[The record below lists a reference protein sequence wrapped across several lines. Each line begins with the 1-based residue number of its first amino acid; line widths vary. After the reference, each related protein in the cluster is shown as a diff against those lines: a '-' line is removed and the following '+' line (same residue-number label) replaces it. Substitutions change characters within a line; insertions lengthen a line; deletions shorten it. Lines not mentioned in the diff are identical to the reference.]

1 MDVSGKVVLFR
12 LTDEGQN
19 ALRGLVPSGDSI
31 RTLVLGTDSVG
42 VWILMDW
49 VMRQGKEE
57 KVPMMVLKWDYIA
70 TAEFEYRPE
79 EPVPKKTIGY

>member
-19 ALRGLVPSGDSI
+19 ALRGLVPGGDSI

-42 VWILMDW
+42 AWILMDW
-49 VMRQGKEE
+49 VMKQDSEE

-70 TAEFEYRPE
+70 TAEFEYSPE
-79 EPVPKKTIGY
+79 EPVPQKNMGF